1 MSIAVNSLTGPAML
15 NLPSTFERSGII
27 PTTFTLVLVC
37 ILSALCCMHMANTIS
52 KVPGNNAFEREVEF
66 SAAFQHFWGERWFVV
81 TQVLFF
87 CCITCLNISSIVD
100 TGQVVDTFFGHW
112 CPFGAVAYRIFPSR
126 DDDDNNNNS
135 GTRYTVD
142 FVQWDYTS
150 CSAKEVSK
158 GTCRPFR
165 SGDIA
170 VDNAILL
177 STGDLV
183 TTLIFLPLALM
194 DLKENSMAQIVGFLV
209 LLATSVQFV
218 FQFALSETLSLDNA
232 SWWGSSWRDL
242 FGVVLFN
249 FALVIVVPAWLYE
262 RESHVNVAT
271 VIHGS
276 SALSLLLYVL
286 IGILG
291 DLAMPHVSE
300 NMLESMM
307 SGSMGVA
314 MQLGASIFAFF
325 IIGLGI
331 PLFSVLTRLNLTGS
345 GLVSRPTGNV
355 FAVFLPF
362 LVGIVMD
369 GEHAVTDLLS
379 WGGLI
384 FTGMVVFVLPLLLT
398 MHVAQTS
405 DVKGSVRVYF
415 GYWED
420 KPTHLKSLYILLAL
434 TSLSLVVAIAGLIMV
449 PKDVDDRIPDIK

>member
-37 ILSALCCMHMANTIS
+37 VLSALCCMHMANTIS
-52 KVPGNNAFEREVEF
+52 KVPGNNAFEKEVEF
-66 SAAFQHFWGERWFVV
+66 STAFQQFWGERWFVV
-81 TQVLFF
+81 TQILFF

-112 CPFGAVAYRIFPSR
+112 SPFGAAAYRIIPS
-126 DDDDNNNNS
+126 S
-135 GTRYTVD
+135 GNTSTMYTVD
-142 FVQWDYTS
+142 FVQWDYTA
-150 CSAKEVSK
+150 CSATDVNE

-165 SGDIA
+165 SGENA
-170 VDNAILL
+170 VEDAILL

-194 DLKENSMAQIVGFLV
+194 DLKENSIAQVVGFIV
-209 LLATSVQFV
+209 LLLTSIQFV
-218 FQFALSETLSLDNA
+218 IQFSLSETLSLDNA

-262 RESHVNVAT
+262 REPHVDVAT

-276 SALSLLLYVL
+276 SALSLTLYVL

-314 MQLGASIFAFF
+314 MQLGASVFAFA

-345 GLVSRPTGNV
+345 GLVSRRTGNV

-398 MHVAQTS
+398 MQVAQTS

-415 GYWED
+415 GHWED
-420 KPTHLKSLYILLAL
+420 KPTHLKSLYVLLAL
-434 TSLSLVVAIAGLIMV
+434 TSVSLVVAITGLVMV
-449 PKDVDDRIPDIK
+449 PKDVDDRIEELK